1 MKKLETITVRQCHIP
16 IFPALAD
23 DLRVVVVFCHA
34 TSPQRWADYAVEQQ
48 SAGSVLWPE
57 RDKAQCGIEL
67 GPASQQ
73 SWLHALKQ
81 GENTRWVVRLFYIKE
96 YGRKGRFS
104 LKDVVGWWCNSI
116 FQPKVKQTAESWRR
130 WAATK
135 DALTKR
141 DRGGRG
147 RKRIQKV
154 GRNKNKDG
162 LDLLVH
168 KLLRCIQETSR

>member
-1 MKKLETITVRQCHIP
+1 MYTYILVYQNGCHIP

-23 DLRVVVVFCHA
+23 DLRVVVVIVTQPPLSA
-34 TSPQRWADYAVEQQ
+34 EQTTQWSTQQ

-81 GENTRWVVRLFYIKE
+81 GENTRWVMRFIFIYE

-104 LKDVVGWWCNSI
+104 LKDVLGWWCNSI

-135 DALTKR
+135 DALRKR

-147 RKRIQKV
+147 RTRIQQV
-154 GRNKNKDG
+154 GR
-162 LDLLVH
+162 
-168 KLLRCIQETSR
+168 T